1 MLRQARERGLVE
13 EAPLLTGDPLG
24 EIAPFTRPK
33 SQSAD
38 FTDRLPGFL
47 RRPAKALAG
56 GLFRPKPQVAAA
68 LCAGCGRCAESC
80 PRQVIQIQG
89 GKASIDLKN
98 CISCFCCQEMCP
110 VKAIGA
116 KRVFFG

>member
-1 MLRQARERGLVE
+1 MTMLTIRQTAALLRSFDNIL
-13 EAPLLTGDPLG
+13 LLTHLRPDGDTVG
-24 EIAPFTRPK
+24 
-33 SQSAD
+33 S
-38 FTDRLPGFL
+38 
-47 RRPAKALAG
+47 
-56 GLFRPKPQVAAA
+56 AAA